1 MGAELTED
9 DIEIAKS
16 KLALL
21 EWEVIKDE
29 ETDTFVDDLLEEVA
43 KPTET
48 VAFLDDWQF

>member
-21 EWEVIKDE
+21 EGEEIKDE
-29 ETDTFVDDLLEEVA
+29 ETDTFVDDLLDQVDKQPE
-43 KPTET
+43 TE
-48 VAFLDDWQF
+48 DI